1 MTTALSPFT
10 SPDLRPTGTDAM
22 STTEARTPDLDMDE
36 IRAELFAALQNIE
49 DLRARYPDS

>member
-22 STTEARTPDLDMDE
+22 RTTEARIPDLDMEE
-36 IRAELFAALQNIE
+36 IRAELFAALQGIE
-49 DLRARYPDS
+49 DLPARYPNS